1 MANNK
6 YLDYPG
12 LQRLVENINKKYA
25 PIQAIV
31 FQSTVEDIAALPD
44 LTTVKAGYMYNIKTG
59 GITTEDFVEGAG
71 HIVTDGE
78 NIAAV
83 ELVNGYEVIVPAAS
97 DDPRA
102 LGYYEVESVN
112 YVNVTA
118 TLADDANPKALGL
131 YEETLTPGTYVLTE
145 DETVQDGKAYFEQ
158 VKSYVLTED
167 RLPVAGHTYYK
178 ANTGMK
184 WDILG
189 GVFDLEGRYLEF
201 GKDFPQKPESR
212 MVNGR
217 TFLFMGEDRKVYT
230 FVEEPTGRPT
240 ENGYFEGVFAIA
252 DTTNVVNPKQVP
264 LYEQT
269 EVEHYSAVTP
279 VGTENPK
286 TEGWY
291 ERTGS
296 GTEVD
301 PYVYTAT
308 EDTTLDTGKTY
319 YQKDASTFIYAR
331 TTDAEVATGKTY
343 YTGTFTASEDTTVD
357 PTKQYYTESVLYK
370 KGGIYEYD
378 ATAKEWELQ
387 SSGGAE
393 VESIPLKDI
402 DDLFI

>member
-6 YLDYPG
+6 YLDYAG

-31 FQSTVEDIAALPD
+31 FKSTVDDIASLPALN
-44 LTTVKAGYMYNIKTG
+44 TVKAGFMYNIKTG
-59 GITTEDFVEGAG
+59 GLTTDDFVEGAG
-71 HIVTDGE
+71 HIIADGE

-83 ELVNGYEVIVPAAS
+83 ELLTGNYTPVASPAAT
-97 DDPRA
+97 DD
-102 LGYYEVESVN
+102 
-112 YVNVTA
+112 
-118 TLADDANPKALGL
+118 PKALGW
-131 YEETLTPGTYVLTE
+131 YESDGAAEPTYTLTN
-145 DETVQDGKAYFEQ
+145 
-158 VKSYVLTED
+158 D
-167 RLPVAGHTYYK
+167 RLPVSGKTYYT
-178 ANTGMK
+178 ADSVMK
-184 WDILG
+184 WDLMG

-201 GKDFPQKPESR
+201 GKEFPQKPESR

-230 FVEEPTGRPT
+230 FVEKPTGRPT

-279 VGTENPK
+279 AGTENPK

-343 YTGTFTASEDTTVD
+343 YTGVFTASTDTTVD
-357 PTKQYYTESVLYK
+357 PAKSYYTESVLYK